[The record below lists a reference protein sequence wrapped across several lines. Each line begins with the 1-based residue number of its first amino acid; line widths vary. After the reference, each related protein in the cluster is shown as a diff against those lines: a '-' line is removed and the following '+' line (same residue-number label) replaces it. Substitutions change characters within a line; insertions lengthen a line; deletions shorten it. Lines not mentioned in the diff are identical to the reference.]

1 MVYSWWINPYLYD
14 AMSADGGDPKIDKE
28 DGSISIKIVEGI
40 GYNKN
45 RPWAMD
51 GAFQLYLGRPTTR
64 ACDRAC
70 LYPKRILMRLE
81 GCVSL
86 AQ

>member
-1 MVYSWWINPYLYD
+1 MYSWWINPYLYE

-28 DGSISIKIVEGI
+28 DGSIRIEIGEGI

-64 ACDRAC
+64 ASKNR
-70 LYPKRILMRLE
+70 PRLPIPRTC
-81 GCVSL
+81 GVKV
-86 AQ
+86 A